1 MDCIGQHQGAAVDV
15 LNAEVV
21 SKCKY
26 HLLLL
31 TRRRLNLC
39 DSHGYQSDGLSF
51 VLYENFIK
59 CCIV

>member
-39 DSHGYQSDGLSF
+39 DSHGYHKSKVMGYP
-51 VLYENFIK
+51 LYCMKIL
-59 CCIV
+59 